1 MEKKVWNFQE
11 NSLVLQMG
19 IEKRNKDLI
28 KRVQKKQ
35 PPVSVEKGIFKNITK
50 FTRKHLT
57 VLESLLE
64 AATLSKR
71 DSNTGVSLWNLQNF

>member
-1 MEKKVWNFQE
+1 
-11 NSLVLQMG
+11 MG

-35 PPVSVEKGIFKNITK
+35 PPVSVEKGIFENIAK

-57 VLESLLE
+57 MLESLLE
-64 AATLSKR
+64 AGTLSKR
-71 DSNTGVSLWNLQNF
+71 DSNTGVSL